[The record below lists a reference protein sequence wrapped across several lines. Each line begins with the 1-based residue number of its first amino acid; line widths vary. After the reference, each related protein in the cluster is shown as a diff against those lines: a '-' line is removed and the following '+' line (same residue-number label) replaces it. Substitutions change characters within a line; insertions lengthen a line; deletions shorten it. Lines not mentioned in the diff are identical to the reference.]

1 MHDSEELGFIN
12 NRTPESCLT
21 LEHAAGSHDVPESDY
36 GFMIGK
42 KNQETGDGR
51 AAGVSECVDNQA
63 PLRAWL
69 C

>member
-1 MHDSEELGFIN
+1 MHDSEELDFIN

-36 GFMIGK
+36 RFMIEK
-42 KNQETGDGR
+42 KNQETGKGR
-51 AAGVSECVDNQA
+51 AAGVSERAENQA
-63 PLRAWL
+63 PLGSWL